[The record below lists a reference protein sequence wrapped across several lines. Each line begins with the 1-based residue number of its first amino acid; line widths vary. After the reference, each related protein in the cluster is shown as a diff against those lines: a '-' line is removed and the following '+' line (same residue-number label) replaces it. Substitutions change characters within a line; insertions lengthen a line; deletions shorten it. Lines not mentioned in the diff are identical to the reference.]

1 MLTKANLL
9 KRDIVSD
16 SLCPTCGLEKETR
29 SHILCSCSQQEMHG
43 RGGYAVESCRKAL
56 LINSKFIN
64 ILDELQCRLEEKEFE
79 LMVVEARQI

>member
-1 MLTKANLL
+1 MSYMWVGEGNKEPYSLQLFST
-9 KRDIVSD
+9 RDAWE
-16 SLCPTCGLEKETR
+16 GE
-29 SHILCSCSQQEMHG
+29 G
-43 RGGYAVESCRKAL
+43 GGYAVESCRKAL